1 MSGDGGGEC
10 PALMRQGQK
19 NEVTK
24 ESVVIGRRV
33 GCGEAGEQRQGGDG
47 WWGRGEEAVQGATS
61 PDDGVLTY

>member
-1 MSGDGGGEC
+1 
-10 PALMRQGQK
+10 MRQGQK